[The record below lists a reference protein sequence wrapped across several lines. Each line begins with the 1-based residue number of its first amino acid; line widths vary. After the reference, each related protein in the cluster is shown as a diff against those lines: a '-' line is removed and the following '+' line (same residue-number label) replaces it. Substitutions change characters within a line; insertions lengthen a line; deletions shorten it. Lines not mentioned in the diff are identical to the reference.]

1 MSFVDPS
8 ASLLTTC
15 GGDTVKIF
23 DVTVDSGDPCVLS
36 YTPSPGFQVN
46 SVRWNHTNLVVA
58 STGDDRK
65 ISLWH
70 KNGQNV
76 GVIPLCGSV
85 LGDDI
90 EEAIVSISFSNKGS
104 RYLCSGGSGNIVRI
118 WDLQRKRCIKWLSGH
133 TDTITG
139 VMYNCK
145 DEHLASISVKGEL
158 ILHNLASGARAAEL
172 KDPNGQ
178 VLRVL
183 DYSRLSRHILV
194 TAGDDGSV
202 HLWDITGRS
211 PKISWPKQ
219 HSAPTTGVCFSPSSD
234 KIVASVGLDKRL
246 YTYDSGTRRPTSCT
260 HYEAP
265 FSSLAYH
272 DDGNVLAAGTNS
284 GRVVFY
290 DVRGKPQPF
299 TVLRAY
305 HSSEAV
311 ASLCWQ
317 RSKPVIVNENSCSAE
332 IALLGGTGED
342 SVLMPDPLPSAAAL
356 SFPPATVPSFRSSL
370 TTSTSGSTS
379 TTPTVEVT
387 PQRSRLWTGGS
398 LAKLQAPRS
407 SYNLKDDDMDVF
419 SPLVD
424 VQPITPSLGNWWDD
438 HDEAKKVNVPG
449 EEKSA
454 AFPSSVRRFP
464 YSEGS
469 TDSHP
474 ISDWRSSSTSK
485 QDSASVASLVAT
497 PVASSRSE
505 TSSFSPTSPG
515 AWGGNALSDKLTH
528 HHQPTSLARFVPSVS
543 LASGSIFAGLQ
554 DSSSSISHSTKNS
567 MNNSSTNFVTLQNKL
582 TLNNTNSSEIVE
594 SSSACHLSSVS
605 ASLGAKTISSSSSS
619 NLELPGTVLSTFSR
633 RYTAY
638 AERISTTSSF
648 SEGIAS
654 AVGSPKS
661 KKTGAEPREELLN
674 SLLSRQ
680 EASTTSGTGSLPA
693 INGAPSQSMRTL
705 GQPTDQQ
712 GTSFSLQL
720 VQRTLEESLGS
731 MQKSIHED
739 VRNLHIELLRQFHMQ
754 EIEMLGLLTSIL
766 EKQDELM
773 KEIQSLRRENQQ
785 LRQLLERD
793 FKQIIIHFF
802 GCF

>member
-1 MSFVDPS
+1 MSFADSS

-58 STGDDRK
+58 SAGDDRK

-70 KNGQNV
+70 KNGQSV
-76 GVIPLCGSV
+76 GVIPLRGSV
-85 LGDDI
+85 VGDDI

-104 RYLCSGGSGNIVRI
+104 RYLCSGGSGRIVRV

-139 VMYNCK
+139 VLYNCK
-145 DEHLASISVKGEL
+145 DEHLASISAKGEL

-183 DYSRLSRHILV
+183 DYSRLSRHILA

-202 HLWDITGRS
+202 HMWDITGRS
-211 PKISWPKQ
+211 PKISWLKQ

-234 KIVASVGLDKRL
+234 KIIASVGLDKKL

-272 DDGNVLAAGTNS
+272 DDGNILAAGTNS

-305 HSSEAV
+305 NSSEAV

-317 RSKPVIVNENSCSAE
+317 RSKPAIVNENSCTAE
-332 IALLGGTGED
+332 IALLGGTTED
-342 SVLMPDPLPSAAAL
+342 SVLMPDPRPSLAAL
-356 SFPPATVPSFRSSL
+356 SFPSATVPSFRSSW
-370 TTSTSGSTS
+370 TTSTSGSIS
-379 TTPTVEVT
+379 TTPAVEET
-387 PQRSRLWTGGS
+387 PQWSRFWTGGS
-398 LAKLQAPRS
+398 LAVPQAPRS

-438 HDEAKKVNVPG
+438 HDKAKKSYAPID
-449 EEKSA
+449 EKFA
-454 AFPSSVRRFP
+454 VFPSSVRRFP

-474 ISDWRSSSTSK
+474 ISDWRSSSISK
-485 QDSASVASLVAT
+485 QDSATVTLLAVT

-505 TSSFSPTSPG
+505 TSSLFPIPSVSPTPE
-515 AWGGNALSDKLTH
+515 ALSDKLTH
-528 HHQPTSLARFVPSVS
+528 HHQPTSLSRFVPSVS
-543 LASGSIFAGLQ
+543 LATGSIFAGLQ

-567 MNNSSTNFVTLQNKL
+567 LNNSITNSINLQNKL
-582 TLNNTNSSEIVE
+582 TLDNTNSSEILE

-605 ASLGAKTISSSSSS
+605 TSLGTKTIASSSSF
-619 NLELPGTVLSTFSR
+619 NLELPGTLLSTFSLR
-633 RYTAY
+633 SSTY

-661 KKTGAEPREELLN
+661 KKTGAETREELLN

-680 EASTTSGTGSLPA
+680 EASTTCGTGSLPA
-693 INGAPSQSMRTL
+693 INGVPSQSMRRL

-731 MQKSIHED
+731 VQQSIHED

-754 EIEMLGLLTSIL
+754 E
-766 EKQDELM
+766 K
-773 KEIQSLRRENQQ
+773 
-785 LRQLLERD
+785 
-793 FKQIIIHFF
+793 
-802 GCF
+802 CWVC

>member
-8 ASLLTTC
+8 ASLLATC

-23 DVTVDSGDPCVLS
+23 DVTVDASDPCVLS
-36 YTPSPGFQVN
+36 YTPSAGSQVN
-46 SVRWNHTNLVVA
+46 SLKWNHTNLVVA
-58 STGDDRK
+58 SAGDDRM

-70 KNGQNV
+70 KNGQSM
-76 GVIPLCGSV
+76 GGIPLSGGD

-104 RYLCSGGSGNIVRI
+104 RYLCSGGSGHIVRI

-133 TDTITG
+133 ADTVTG

-145 DEHLASISVKGEL
+145 DEHLASISVRGDL

-202 HLWDITGRS
+202 HLWDTTGRS
-211 PKISWPKQ
+211 PKI
-219 HSAPTTGVCFSPSSD
+219 
-234 KIVASVGLDKRL
+234 IASVGLDKKL

-272 DDGNVLAAGTNS
+272 DDGNVLAAGTNN

-305 HSSEAV
+305 NSSEAV
-311 ASLCWQ
+311 TSLCWQ
-317 RSKPVIVNENSCSAE
+317 RSKPVIVNENSCTAE
-332 IALLGGTGED
+332 IVLLGGNSED
-342 SVLMPDPLPSAAAL
+342 SVLMPDPLPSVAAL
-356 SFPPATVPSFRSSL
+356 SFPSATVPSFRSSL
-370 TTSTSGSTS
+370 TASTNGSIS
-379 TTPTVEVT
+379 AAPAVEET
-387 PQRSRLWTGGS
+387 PQRSRLWSGGS
-398 LAKLQAPRS
+398 LPKLHAPRS
-407 SYNLKDDDMDVF
+407 SYNLKDNDMDVF

-424 VQPITPSLGNWWDD
+424 VQPITPSLGNWWND
-438 HDEAKKVNVPG
+438 HDEAAKDNMPNDK
-449 EEKSA
+449 KSA

-464 YSEGS
+464 LSEGS

-474 ISDWRSSSTSK
+474 ISDWRSNSTSK
-485 QDSASVASLVAT
+485 QDSSTVTSSAAT
-497 PVASSRSE
+497 QVASSKSE
-505 TSSFSPTSPG
+505 PSSFSSTPE
-515 AWGGNALSDKLTH
+515 AWGGNALLDKLTH
-528 HHQPTSLARFVPSVS
+528 RQPISLSRFVPSVS
-543 LASGSIFAGLQ
+543 LATGSIFAGLQ
-554 DSSSSISHSTKNS
+554 DSSSSTSHSKNS
-567 MNNSSTNFVTLQNKL
+567 ATNSSTSFTNLQNKL
-582 TLNNTNSSEIVE
+582 TLNHANSSVIME
-594 SSSACHLSSVS
+594 SSSAYNLSSVS
-605 ASLGAKTISSSSSS
+605 TSLGTKMMPSSSS
-619 NLELPGTVLSTFSR
+619 NLELSGTSLSTFPW
-633 RYTAY
+633 RYSTY

-661 KKTGAEPREELLN
+661 KKTGAETREELLN
-674 SLLSRQ
+674 SLLSGQ
-680 EASTTSGTGSLPA
+680 EASNALGTGSLSA
-693 INGAPSQSMRTL
+693 INGVPSQSKRAL

-712 GTSFSLQL
+712 ATSSFSLQL
-720 VQRTLEESLGS
+720 VQHTLEETLGS
-731 MQKSIHED
+731 LQKSIHED

-754 EIEMLGLLTSIL
+754 EP
-766 EKQDELM
+766 
-773 KEIQSLRRENQQ
+773 
-785 LRQLLERD
+785 
-793 FKQIIIHFF
+793 
-802 GCF
+802 

>member
-8 ASLLTTC
+8 ASLLATC

-36 YTPSPGFQVN
+36 YTPSPGSQVN
-46 SVRWNHTNLVVA
+46 SLKWNHTNLVVA
-58 STGDDRK
+58 SAGDDRK

-70 KNGQNV
+70 KNGQSM
-76 GVIPLCGSV
+76 GVIPLSGGD

-104 RYLCSGGSGNIVRI
+104 RYLCSGGSGHIVRI

-145 DEHLASISVKGEL
+145 DEHLASISVKGDL

-202 HLWDITGRS
+202 HLWDTTGRS
-211 PKISWPKQ
+211 PKVSWLKQ

-234 KIVASVGLDKRL
+234 KIIASVGLDKKL
-246 YTYDSGTRRPTSCT
+246 YTYDCGTRRSTSCT

-272 DDGNVLAAGTNS
+272 DDGNVLAAGTNN

-305 HSSEAV
+305 NSSEAV
-311 ASLCWQ
+311 TSLCWQ
-317 RSKPVIVNENSCSAE
+317 RSKPVIVNENSCTAE
-332 IALLGGTGED
+332 VALLGGTSED
-342 SVLMPDPLPSAAAL
+342 SVLMPDPLPSMAAL
-356 SFPPATVPSFRSSL
+356 SFPSATMPSFRSSL
-370 TTSTSGSTS
+370 TASTNGSIS
-379 TTPTVEVT
+379 ATPAVEET
-387 PQRSRLWTGGS
+387 PQRSRLWSSGS
-398 LAKLQAPRS
+398 LPKLHAPRS

-438 HDEAKKVNVPG
+438 RDEATKDNMPNDK
-449 EEKSA
+449 KSA
-454 AFPSSVRRFP
+454 VFPSSLRRFP
-464 YSEGS
+464 FTEGS

-474 ISDWRSSSTSK
+474 ISDWRSNSTSK
-485 QDSASVASLVAT
+485 QDSSSVISSAAT
-497 PVASSRSE
+497 QVASSKGE
-505 TSSFSPTSPG
+505 TSSFSSTPE
-515 AWGGNALSDKLTH
+515 AWGGNALLDKLTH
-528 HHQPTSLARFVPSVS
+528 RQPISLSRFVPSVS
-543 LASGSIFAGLQ
+543 LATGPIFAGLQ
-554 DSSSSISHSTKNS
+554 DSSSSSSHSKNS
-567 MNNSSTNFVTLQNKL
+567 ATISSTSFTNMQNKL
-582 TLNNTNSSEIVE
+582 ALNHANSSVIME
-594 SSSACHLSSVS
+594 SSSAYHLSSVS
-605 ASLGAKTISSSSSS
+605 TSLGTKMMPSSSSS
-619 NLELPGTVLSTFSR
+619 NLELPGTSLSTFPR
-633 RYTAY
+633 RYSTY

-661 KKTGAEPREELLN
+661 KKTGAETREELLN
-674 SLLSRQ
+674 SLLSGQ
-680 EASTTSGTGSLPA
+680 EASNASGTGSLPA
-693 INGAPSQSMRTL
+693 INGVSSQSMRAL

-712 GTSFSLQL
+712 GTSSFSLQL
-720 VQRTLEESLGS
+720 VQHTLEETLGS
-731 MQKSIHED
+731 LQKSIHED

-754 EIEMLGLLTSIL
+754 ETAMVGLLTSIL

-773 KEIQSLRRENQQ
+773 KEVQSLRRENQQ
-785 LRQLLERD
+785 LRQLL
-793 FKQIIIHFF
+793 
-802 GCF
+802 